1 MMRISILAIVGLIA
15 ISFNG
20 CNSIETWSKKS
31 KLSSA
36 YTDLCQRTGM
46 DYGLCRCLAKET
58 FDSLEDSEIN
68 FLTAQVIPNEANKKR
83 LQKIQQK
90 ITNLM
95 QSEKLLKSC
104 QGY

>member
-1 MMRISILAIVGLIA
+1 MMRISTLAIVGLIA

-20 CNSIETWSKKS
+20 CNSKKS

-36 YTDLCQRTGM
+36 YTDLCQRTGI

-83 LQKIQQK
+83 LQQIQQK
-90 ITNLM
+90 IANLM